1 MGSFI
6 FSVVMV
12 SLGLAAAAVIFTEN
26 INYKENPENQDTK
39 EE

>member
-1 MGSFI
+1 MSSFI

-12 SLGLAAAAVIFTEN
+12 SLGLEAAAVIFTEN

>member
-12 SLGLAAAAVIFTEN
+12 SLGLAAVAVIFTEN
-26 INYKENPENQDTK
+26 INYKENPEDQDIKK
-39 EE
+39 E